1 TMHQS
6 KDNIVKKTI
15 RRQNS
20 GVRMKKT
27 KMSLRVTAGSVAIS
41 ASYVVYRISL
51 GNKYLVIKIIE
62 KTVGQGAHSSNIE
75 CHPVY

>member
-1 TMHQS
+1 
-6 KDNIVKKTI
+6 
-15 RRQNS
+15 
-20 GVRMKKT
+20 MKKT

-51 GNKYLVIKIIE
+51 GNKYLVMKIIE